1 MSKKIF
7 IDCGANIGQSII
19 HFNTLYRDSK
29 DYKIYSF
36 EGNPKLISEINKIH
50 KKLIDE
56 GKLEV
61 FNKVVWKKDGEIKF
75 YISREDSLGS
85 STNKNKWNVN
95 KNNYVI
101 VESIDLSKWIKENFN
116 KNDFIVLKMDIE
128 GAEYEVVPHML
139 KTGVISYINK
149 FYLEGHY
156 HRILPKENQVELKKL
171 DEEIEIECEKK
182 YPNVLCTGQ
191 WLGINDY

>member
-7 IDCGANIGQSII
+7 IDCGANIGQSITL
-19 HFNTLYRDSK
+19 FNRLYEDSK

-36 EGNPKLISEINKIH
+36 EGNPGLINVINKTH

-61 FNKVVWKKDGEIKF
+61 FNKAVWKRDGEIKF
-75 YISREDSLGS
+75 YISHGDTLGS
-85 STNKNKWNVN
+85 STNKNKWNV
-95 KNNYVI
+95 KETNYII
-101 VESIDLSKWIKENFN
+101 VESINLSKWIKENFN

-139 KTGVISYINK
+139 KTGVISYINE
-149 FYLEGHY
+149 FYIEGHY
-156 HRILPKENQVELKKL
+156 HKILPKEKQVKLKKL
-171 DEEIEIECEKK
+171 NEEIKIECEKR
-182 YPNVLCTGQ
+182 YPNILFSYG
-191 WLGINDY
+191 N